1 MTNLFLVRH
10 GEAFGNVEPII
21 AGMKGDRG
29 LTARGI
35 AQAERLRDRLARRL
49 EFNAD
54 VLISSTLPRALQ
66 TATILQPALGL
77 PIITDDDMQEI
88 SIGEADGL
96 TNEQAHARFGAPDV
110 DAFPLKP
117 LFPGGESWA
126 EFMLR
131 ISRGLN
137 RITMEHAGKTIVIVC
152 HGGVIDG
159 AFLHYFHM
167 PTHIVPPTDFH
178 TRNTS
183 LTWWQQV
190 ERRGQ
195 RFWRLNAYNDVAHL
209 DGIAFVESVRW
220 EDEHPAVPMP
230 TEE

>member
-1 MTNLFLVRH
+1 MTNLYLVRH
-10 GEAFGNVEPII
+10 GEAFGNVQPII

-29 LTARGI
+29 LTPRGI

-49 EFNAD
+49 EFSAD
-54 VLISSTLPRALQ
+54 VLISSTLPRAMQ
-66 TATILQPALGL
+66 TAQILQPALDL
-77 PIITDDDMQEI
+77 EIIADDSVQEI

-96 TNEQAHARFGAPDV
+96 SNQEAHARFGAPDV

-126 EFMLR
+126 AFMLR
-131 ISRGLN
+131 VSLALT
-137 RITMEHAGKTIVIVC
+137 RITEQHAGKTIVVVC

-159 AFLHYFHM
+159 SFLHFFQM

-183 LTWWQQV
+183 LTWWQRV
-190 ERRGQ
+190 ERRG
-195 RFWRLNAYNDVAHL
+195 RSFWRLNAYNDVAHL

-220 EDEHPAVPMP
+220 EDEHPAVPVP